1 METQQ
6 ESSSRSQSQS
16 CGREK
21 KGQSQTDATGE
32 LHKCTPVSNLKKEQL
47 QKKSVKPPARFYS
60 NYELRRKSKSQLQK
74 IWSVIINV
82 KFDVEQQQQSGT
94 DGPSEGITED
104 LPAATTDDGS
114 DLDDEDFD
122 ERDDGEVHSGDDD
135 EEIIDVGDPG
145 NTDCHNTNLGAL
157 AALGPPAPL
166 GAVAPPTTTIAAP
179 RPLLPGSLLQV

>member
-1 METQQ
+1 M
-6 ESSSRSQSQS
+6 
-16 CGREK
+16 
-21 KGQSQTDATGE
+21 
-32 LHKCTPVSNLKKEQL
+32 
-47 QKKSVKPPARFYS
+47 
-60 NYELRRKSKSQLQK
+60 
-74 IWSVIINV
+74 
-82 KFDVEQQQQSGT
+82 KFDVQQQQQSGS

-104 LPAATTDDGS
+104 LPAASPEDGS
-114 DLDDEDFD
+114 DLDDDDFD

-179 RPLLPGSLLQV
+179 RPLLPGSLLQVWPRMQSFLVDFFNI

>member
-1 METQQ
+1 M
-6 ESSSRSQSQS
+6 
-16 CGREK
+16 
-21 KGQSQTDATGE
+21 
-32 LHKCTPVSNLKKEQL
+32 
-47 QKKSVKPPARFYS
+47 
-60 NYELRRKSKSQLQK
+60 
-74 IWSVIINV
+74 
-82 KFDVEQQQQSGT
+82 KFVVQQQQQSGS
-94 DGPSEGITED
+94 DGPSEGMTED

-145 NTDCHNTNLGAL
+145 NTDCHSTNLGAL

-179 RPLLPGSLLQV
+179 RPLLPGSLLQVWPRMHHFLVVFFSILSLRKEATIVLKTTNDIA